1 MELGLRDDLL
11 DNLKKEPAAE
21 PVFKM
26 LADAKFTLVD

>member
-1 MELGLRDDLL
+1 MQLWLRNDVL

-26 LADAKFTLVD
+26 LTEAKFTLVD